1 MPLSHLRGSQD
12 IDDPI
17 KEYMNRWFTSK
28 QPDHCF
34 NHFDGFPIYMN
45 KCAFWY
51 RILLKYTMILR
62 RPRKIRLRDLLLVEQ
77 IDGVFSISI
86 HRCFFQLA
94 PFKSEIQIMIFLDL
108 TLREIGKSDFLF
120 SRPI

>member
-34 NHFDGFPIYMN
+34 NHFNRFPIYMN

-51 RILLKYTMILR
+51 SILLKYTMILR
-62 RPRKIRLRDLLLVEQ
+62 RPRKIRLRDLFLVEQ
-77 IDGVFSISI
+77 MDGVFSNFIAV
-86 HRCFFQLA
+86 FFN
-94 PFKSEIQIMIFLDL
+94 
-108 TLREIGKSDFLF
+108 
-120 SRPI
+120 

>member
-1 MPLSHLRGSQD
+1 MRFLVSYFAEIHHD
-12 IDDPI
+12 TAET
-17 KEYMNRWFTSK
+17 KEDTAK
-28 QPDHCF
+28 
-34 NHFDGFPIYMN
+34 
-45 KCAFWY
+45 
-51 RILLKYTMILR
+51 
-62 RPRKIRLRDLLLVEQ
+62 RP
-77 IDGVFSISI
+77 FSGRTNGRSFFQF